1 MGQPSGSPG
10 GDDTVL
16 VYLFSL
22 QGGEL
27 YSFGNN
33 FAGPQDLFESW
44 SMVGP
49 VVKSRLSQSWISGN
63 FIVIDRK
70 SVV

>member
-1 MGQPSGSPG
+1 MHLSLAFLWVNPQGAQ

-16 VYLFSL
+16 VFLFSL

-27 YSFGNN
+27 YSFGNS
-33 FAGPQDLFESW
+33 FAGPRDLFESW

-49 VVKSRLSQSWISGN
+49 IVKSPIKPIL
-63 FIVIDRK
+63 D
-70 SVV
+70 